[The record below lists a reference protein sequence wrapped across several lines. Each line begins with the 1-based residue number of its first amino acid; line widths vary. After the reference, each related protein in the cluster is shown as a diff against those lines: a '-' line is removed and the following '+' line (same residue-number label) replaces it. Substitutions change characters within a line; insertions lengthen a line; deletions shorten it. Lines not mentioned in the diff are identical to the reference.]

1 MQKKLKQNK
10 QKEAKNFSI
19 DTYYDAVIQK
29 LFNMAI
35 VNTANYNGTPKYL
48 QTLWL
53 LSQESFQWIQ
63 NEDAWLLWPM
73 LLHLQQVNQ

>member
-35 VNTANYNGTPKYL
+35 VNKANYNATPKYL
-48 QTLWL
+48 QTL
-53 LSQESFQWIQ
+53 
-63 NEDAWLLWPM
+63 
-73 LLHLQQVNQ
+73 